1 MFIEITLFIL
11 IFSTLFSEVCLN
23 LNLAQLPRLQ
33 IPLSTMNTI
42 IRSCYSV
49 LFALA
54 LAAPATG
61 KAQECF
67 FIDNPVITSSPG
79 NPLVGAGFG
88 LFEGKFSDVVWSGAG
103 LGSLSGNFSI
113 QVGWNDVNPS
123 GSFGIPWSVDPTL
136 NAVVFDTAPGDSLL
150 FGNQTLSLNGLPD
163 GYALCE
169 TKFLSCI
176 ITEDPLTKELADY
189 AAKGF
194 DLFYGY
200 GKEKSYYTF
209 DFSTSG
215 DGRSY
220 VNLDPTIKTTEGLS
234 FYYSAGEGDTMT
246 EASSG
251 LQFDTAVKI
260 GGCLC
265 PVPEPSGAFSI
276 LAAGMAFTLRRR
288 RPNSCLR

>member
-1 MFIEITLFIL
+1 MLWFLQNP
-11 IFSTLFSEVCLN
+11 LN
-23 LNLAQLPRLQ
+23 TFRESVSQRELGNVAKNQNP
-33 IPLSTMNTI
+33 IPTMNPV
-42 IRSCYSV
+42 IRSCYSA
-49 LFALA
+49 LFALT

-61 KAQECF
+61 IAKECF

-79 NPLVGAGFG
+79 NPLVGGGFG
-88 LFEGKFSDVVWSGAG
+88 LFEGKFSDVVWSGSG
-103 LGSLSGNFSI
+103 LGSLSGTFSF
-113 QVGWNDVNPS
+113 QVGWNDVDPS

-150 FGNQTLSLNGLPD
+150 FGNQTLSLSGLPD
-163 GYALCE
+163 GYELCE

-176 ITEDPLTKELADY
+176 ITEDPLTKELAEY
-189 AAKGF
+189 AAKGYS
-194 DLFYGY
+194 LFYGY
-200 GKEKSYYTF
+200 EKEKSYYTF